1 MPGAGGLRCQVE
13 EDENG
18 QLVVGIDD
26 QQLSLEGF
34 GRMLTTYAGWGMRI
48 EFVPEDQLHRRP
60 ALEVREPDP
69 ESASAEG

>member
-1 MPGAGGLRCQVE
+1 MVPSGRGVALPGRD
-13 EDENG
+13 DENG

-26 QQLSLEGF
+26 QELSLEEF

-48 EFVPEDQLHRRP
+48 EFVPDDQLHRQP

-69 ESASAEG
+69 VCVAV